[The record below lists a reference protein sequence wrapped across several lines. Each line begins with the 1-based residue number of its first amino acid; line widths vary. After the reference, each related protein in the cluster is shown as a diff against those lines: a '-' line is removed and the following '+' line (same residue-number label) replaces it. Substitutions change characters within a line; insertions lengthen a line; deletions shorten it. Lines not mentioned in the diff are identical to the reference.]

1 MDIILSRIESLRFD
15 INVISYW
22 YQNNFSRKWR
32 VVLLK
37 EKEIFKVNGFGG
49 VLIELLL
56 FIIIIYLI
64 RIFSLNQNPV
74 ILIPFV
80 VLALIAAVLLTGFT
94 INQPNQAKVI
104 TLFGS
109 YLGVIKQEGFWL
121 SIPLTLRKN
130 VSLRVINF
138 NSEKLKV
145 NDLEGNPIEIAA
157 VVVYKVFDSAKAVY
171 DVEDYKEFVHTQS
184 ETGLRHIA
192 SQYPYDNFN
201 NDYEISLRQHSDEVG
216 DELTKDLQKRLVVA
230 GVEIIEARIMHLAYS
245 SEIASSMLQRQQAKA
260 ILAARKVIVDG
271 AVSMVKSAIDQL
283 SSEGVVELDEEKKA
297 QMVNNLMVTIVSE
310 KGTQPVINTG
320 TIY

>member
-1 MDIILSRIESLRFD
+1 MKEKDIGKINGFLGVILFLFFAILTLVCFSQFSRSDSITLFIAAILCALITILILS
-15 INVISYW
+15 
-22 YQNNFSRKWR
+22 
-32 VVLLK
+32 
-37 EKEIFKVNGFGG
+37 
-49 VLIELLL
+49 
-56 FIIIIYLI
+56 
-64 RIFSLNQNPV
+64 
-74 ILIPFV
+74 
-80 VLALIAAVLLTGFT
+80 GFT
-94 INQPNQAKVI
+94 IVQPTQAKVF

-121 SIPLTLRKN
+121 TIPLTVRKT

-138 NSEKLKV
+138 NSDKLKV

-157 VVVYKVFDSAKAVY
+157 VVVYKVSDSAKAVFG
-171 DVEDYKEFVHTQS
+171 VEDYKTFVHTQS

-201 NDYEISLRQHSDEVG
+201 NDYEISLRQHSDEVAE
-216 DELTKDLQKRLVVA
+216 ELTKDLQKRLVFA

-245 SEIASSMLQRQQAKA
+245 SEIAHAMLQRQQAKA
-260 ILAARKVIVDG
+260 VLAARKVIVDG

-297 QMVNNLMVTIVSE
+297 QMVNNLMVALVSD
-310 KGTQPVINTG
+310 KGTQPVINNG